1 MTGSFLS
8 ITIQIETNGNLP
20 IIHFSGAQKTYL
32 INNQF
37 IRCNPDKTV
46 VLYQDEVKAEHRME
60 RNILEGSGKII
71 TNKYLVSTQ

>member
-1 MTGSFLS
+1 M
-8 ITIQIETNGNLP
+8 IM
-20 IIHFSGAQKTYL
+20 

-46 VLYQDEVKAEHRME
+46 VRYQDEVKAEHRME
-60 RNILEGSGKII
+60 RNMLEGSGKII